1 MRQPKTFNN
10 APNKM
15 NKRGRLVFSVAVVE
29 DDPITLDLITD
40 ALETKLDATVYPFTR
55 SKFARDF
62 LLQQTPESISLI
74 ISDQVMPDYDGL
86 SLLKTCQSSGLNV
99 PFLLITADPNK
110 DIVMEARK
118 LQVSGFLAKPL
129 NMDELIQ
136 KSKEA
141 VSQTS

>member
-1 MRQPKTFNN
+1 M
-10 APNKM
+10 
-15 NKRGRLVFSVAVVE
+15 FSIAVVE

-40 ALETKLDATVYPFTR
+40 ALETHLDATVYTFTR

-62 LLQQTPESISLI
+62 LLQQTSDSLNLI

-86 SLLKTCQSSGLNV
+86 SLLKTCHASGLNV

-110 DIVMEARK
+110 EVVMEARK

-129 NMDELIQ
+129 DMTELIE
-136 KSKEA
+136 KSKQA
-141 VSQTS
+141 VSELN

>member
-1 MRQPKTFNN
+1 M
-10 APNKM
+10 
-15 NKRGRLVFSVAVVE
+15 FSVAVVE

-40 ALETKLDATVYPFTR
+40 ALETQLDATVFPFTR

-62 LLQQTPESISLI
+62 LLQQSSDSLSLI

-86 SLLKTCQSSGLNV
+86 SLLKTCQSSGLDV

-110 DIVMEARK
+110 ELVIEARK
-118 LQVSGFLAKPL
+118 LQVTGFLAKPL
-129 NMDELIQ
+129 SMEELVQ

-141 VSQTS
+141 VTNAN

>member
-1 MRQPKTFNN
+1 M
-10 APNKM
+10 
-15 NKRGRLVFSVAVVE
+15 FSVAVVE

-40 ALETKLDATVYPFTR
+40 ALETQLDATVFPFTR

-62 LLQQTPESISLI
+62 LLQQTSDTISLI

-86 SLLKTCQSSGLNV
+86 SLLKTCQSSGLDV
-99 PFLLITADPNK
+99 PFLLITADPHK
-110 DIVMEARK
+110 ELVIEARK

-129 NMDELIQ
+129 NMEELVQ

-141 VSQTS
+141 VTQAS

>member
-1 MRQPKTFNN
+1 
-10 APNKM
+10 
-15 NKRGRLVFSVAVVE
+15 VFSVAVVE

-40 ALETKLDATVYPFTR
+40 ALETQLDATVYPFTR

-62 LLQQTPESISLI
+62 LLQQTAESISLI

-110 DIVMEARK
+110 ELVIEARK
-118 LQVSGFLAKPL
+118 LQVTGFLAKPL
-129 NMDELIQ
+129 NMEELVQ
-136 KSKEA
+136 KSREA
-141 VSQTS
+141 VSQAN

>member
-1 MRQPKTFNN
+1 M
-10 APNKM
+10 
-15 NKRGRLVFSVAVVE
+15 FSVAVVE

-40 ALETKLDATVYPFTR
+40 ALETQLDATVFPFTR

-62 LLQQTPESISLI
+62 LLQQSSDSLSLI

-86 SLLKTCQSSGLNV
+86 SLLKTCHSSGLNV

-110 DIVMEARK
+110 ELVIEARK
-118 LQVSGFLAKPL
+118 LQVTGFLAKPL
-129 NMDELIQ
+129 SMEELVQ

-141 VSQTS
+141 VTNAN

>member
-1 MRQPKTFNN
+1 M
-10 APNKM
+10 
-15 NKRGRLVFSVAVVE
+15 FSVAVVE
-29 DDPITLDLITD
+29 DDPITLDIITD
-40 ALETKLDATVYPFTR
+40 ALETKLDAVVYPFTR

-62 LLQQTPESISLI
+62 LLQQTSESISLI

-86 SLLKTCQSSGLNV
+86 SLLKTCHSSGLNV

-110 DIVMEARK
+110 DLVMEARK

-129 NMDELIQ
+129 NMEELIQ

-141 VSQTS
+141 VSQTN